1 MNKRQRKKY
10 AKMNGTYVDLKET
23 WNLDCTIA
31 KFIVPRLKLFK
42 KVVDCYPGH
51 LDSMDEWYEII
62 DKMIYSF
69 TYYTEDYHTDFSDP
83 DWKEKT
89 HYIQYHPDDN
99 NIWSYM
105 QSQGHSCDCGS
116 KYFHYEE
123 NNERIEAHCNAC
135 GKLIGEPF
143 TEDRCKI
150 IRSEGIWR

>member
-10 AKMNGTYVDLKET
+10 EKMNGTYVDLKET

-83 DWKEKT
+83 DWKEKEKDT
-89 HYIQYHPDDN
+89 
-99 NIWSYM
+99 
-105 QSQGHSCDCGS
+105 QGKVKEGLELFA
-116 KYFHYEE
+116 KYY
-123 NNERIEAHCNAC
+123 A
-135 GKLIGEPF
+135 GL
-143 TEDRCKI
+143 
-150 IRSEGIWR
+150 WW